1 MIIFVSIKKLVQ
13 TFWWLIAAV
22 ALYVFYQS
30 IGLMMS
36 FLLVIGLLA
45 LRFAPALVL
54 PIILIAI
61 GVHFTGGF
69 SFIADMIVW
78 GFWGLISL
86 PFVLPWWKTV
96 RLILSERSKENSK
109 LKGVIFRDNTFF
121 DVLNKKKFEKDC
133 STFIKYD
140 VSSYG
145 RGRECLFWMSTS

>member
-1 MIIFVSIKKLVQ
+1 MVIFVSLKKLVQ
-13 TFWWLIAAV
+13 TFWWLIAAI

-36 FLLVIGLLA
+36 FLLVVGLLA

-78 GFWGLISL
+78 GFWGLVSL
-86 PFVLPWWKTV
+86 PFFFALVENRQPNT
-96 RLILSERSKENSK
+96 ER
-109 LKGVIFRDNTFF
+109 
-121 DVLNKKKFEKDC
+121 KKHGK
-133 STFIKYD
+133 
-140 VSSYG
+140 
-145 RGRECLFWMSTS
+145 